1 MASDKILNQLV
12 VATVSGRQ
20 VGELADRL
28 SRDGFDFT
36 FIDSSGGGL
45 LESTVSILI
54 GLNRADLPRLLE
66 RLRECCR
73 VRRQFLPAHLE
84 GPFLEAQPV
93 MIEAEVGGA
102 AVYVLDVE
110 RFEQF

>member
-1 MASDKILNQLV
+1 MTSDKILNQLV
-12 VATVSGRQ
+12 VATVSSRQ
-20 VGELADRL
+20 ASELADRL
-28 SRDGFDFT
+28 SRNGFNFT
-36 FIDSSGGGL
+36 FIDSKGGGL
-45 LESTVSILI
+45 LESTVSMLI
-54 GLNRADLPRLLE
+54 GLNRAELPRLLE

-84 GPFLEAQPV
+84 GPFLEAQPI

-102 AVYVLDVE
+102 IVYVLEVE

>member
-12 VATVSGRQ
+12 IATVAGRQ
-20 VGELADRL
+20 AGELANRL

-45 LESTVSILI
+45 LESTISILI
-54 GLNRADLPRLLE
+54 GLNKTDLPRLLE
-66 RLRECCR
+66 CLRECCR
-73 VRRQFLPAHLE
+73 VRRQFLPAHVE

-102 AVYVLDVE
+102 VIYALAVE